1 MSPSTTRSGSTA
13 PHALWLGGLLVVLA
27 GLFGMHGLDSH
38 GAAGA
43 DTIAHAVMI
52 GPGADPVA
60 SGQDHMASGRAA
72 AVHGAGSSGVT
83 MAAGEVATSHGAMGS
98 GMAGTCMAV
107 LVVALIALLRML
119 LYARGRPL
127 YRPLGRSARA
137 PSYHARD
144 PDPPSPISLSIQRC

>member
-1 MSPSTTRSGSTA
+1 MNQRPQVPSRLGCEVLDSHGRTIASRGIAASLHWKPMSTSTTRSGSTA

-60 SGQDHMASGRAA
+60 SGQDHMPRAGPQPSTGR
-72 AVHGAGSSGVT
+72 VH
-83 MAAGEVATSHGAMGS
+83 
-98 GMAGTCMAV
+98 
-107 LVVALIALLRML
+107 
-119 LYARGRPL
+119 
-127 YRPLGRSARA
+127 LG
-137 PSYHARD
+137 
-144 PDPPSPISLSIQRC
+144 